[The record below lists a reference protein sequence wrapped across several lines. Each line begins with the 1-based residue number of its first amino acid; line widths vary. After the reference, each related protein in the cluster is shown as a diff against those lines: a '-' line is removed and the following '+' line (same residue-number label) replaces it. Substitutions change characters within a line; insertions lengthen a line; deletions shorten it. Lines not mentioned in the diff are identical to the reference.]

1 MYLFTSD
8 FAEPEIIKFVWLCK
22 ISYSSRFV
30 KAFSTQTKYKSLL
43 ADIVLNNKGRI
54 TSQPCNILRGSGAIS
69 LLACTSHRNRCSLD
83 RWQTYSNKNTRAL
96 SLVLY
101 VTSKPLSLNR
111 FAYLCFWMQY
121 VTIFFLNLTESLIIF
136 FLRMYSFLRKKYL
149 THSHYGGIVLMYLR
163 FGYFYT
169 PVQDGDIIMA
179 LKGHQKIIIIIFDIT
194 LF

>member
-8 FAEPEIIKFVWLCK
+8 FAEPERIKFVWLCK

-54 TSQPCNILRGSGAIS
+54 TSQPCNILRGSGAIAY
-69 LLACTSHRNRCSLD
+69 LHVHPTGTGARLIFYVEG
-83 RWQTYSNKNTRAL
+83 WQTYSNKNTRAL

-121 VTIFFLNLTESLIIF
+121 VTIFFLILQNPF
-136 FLRMYSFLRKKYL
+136 
-149 THSHYGGIVLMYLR
+149 
-163 FGYFYT
+163 
-169 PVQDGDIIMA
+169 
-179 LKGHQKIIIIIFDIT
+179 
-194 LF
+194 